1 MCVRVCCGGVKYKS
15 DITGSIGANLASG
28 NIAALSDRGN
38 IQDHVA
44 KAQAAT
50 QAKEAA
56 MIQVCAAAAA
66 VVLWHCDGLA
76 ITPEIDC
83 C

>member
-1 MCVRVCCGGVKYKS
+1 MCVCCGGVQYKS

-56 MIQVCAAAAA
+56 MIQVCA
-66 VVLWHCDGLA
+66 VRCVLWHCDGFV
-76 ITPEIDC
+76 ITAEIDC